1 MLKKV
6 SRQRMGGTPDVEIFP
21 SQLSGLMLHRHLPDL
36 EIKKSLDQ
44 VVLDSVPT
52 KGIVVV

>member
-1 MLKKV
+1 M
-6 SRQRMGGTPDVEIFP
+6 SGTPDVEIFP